1 MPQKRTVPVESPVQC
16 TVCSGQHVVHGVAEL
31 VRQRIAFGGG
41 GDQPDDAPTGAPWR
55 VTLTCPRQQKSFEG
69 SVLVPANYDESVSR
83 VEVEAV
89 TDAPVHGPR
98 PPTGSPV
105 APPATDWVDEELKEW
120 RKNSVATQRTF
131 ATTMLT
137 TSSGGVAI
145 YFAVLKYLGWEQANF
160 SVPLVILTVLPP
172 ALFLLAA
179 MAFALALRP
188 ALSYVDRDEY
198 AEFRAHRI
206 GKIHRRVTAG
216 SVLYVAA
223 LLLAIAVF
231 LAILGA
237 VS

>member
-1 MPQKRTVPVESPVQC
+1 MPRRRTVLVESPVQC
-16 TVCSGQHVVHGVAEL
+16 TVCGGQHVLHGIAEL

-55 VTLTCPRQQKSFEG
+55 VTITCPRQERSFE
-69 SVLVPANYDESVSR
+69 STVLVPANYDESVSR

-89 TDAPVHGPR
+89 TEALVDAPPPPR
-98 PPTGSPV
+98 AAAV
-105 APPATDWVDEELKEW
+105 APAADWVDEELREW
-120 RKNSVATQRTF
+120 RKNTVATQRAF

-145 YFAVLKYLGWEQANF
+145 YLALLKYLGWEQANF
-160 SVPLVILTVLPP
+160 SAPLVVLTVLPP

-188 ALSYVDRDEY
+188 SLSYIDRDEY

-206 GKIHRRVTAG
+206 GEIHGRVTAG
-216 SVLYVAA
+216 IVLYVVA
-223 LLLAIAVF
+223 LLLAIGVF
-231 LAILGA
+231 LAILEA

>member
-1 MPQKRTVPVESPVQC
+1 VL
-16 TVCSGQHVVHGVAEL
+16 HGVAEL

-55 VTLTCPRQQKSFEG
+55 VTLTCPRQERPFEG
-69 SVLVPANYDESVSR
+69 SVLIPAHYDESVSR

-89 TDAPVHGPR
+89 TDAAVDGR
-98 PPTGSPV
+98 PLSTAGAV
-105 APPATDWVDEELKEW
+105 APPAADWVDEELKEW
-120 RKNSVATQRTF
+120 RKNTVATQRAF

-160 SVPLVILTVLPP
+160 SAPLVVLTVLPP

-188 ALSYVDRDEY
+188 SLSYVDRDEY

-206 GKIHRRVTAG
+206 GEIHGRVTAG
-216 SVLYVAA
+216 TVLYVAA

-231 LAILGA
+231 LAILEA